1 MFHLLAPL
9 PWTVSTSFPPKT
21 HRSRRRLAPMAT
33 AMAHVGR
40 AFAAPV
46 ARGTLSDGLTGTSS
60 IRGKDRFP
68 GVGGVV
74 TTHGIG
80 CRVVS
85 FSKGRVIGDATRL
98 KGDAV
103 RVKGIRTT
111 CTHPRG
117 AAGGKRED
125 RLSSLRRE
133 GTKPSNRPRF
143 ATGSNPNEV
152 LSRFSNQKKVFIE
165 KIIGAAIVDGG
176 SRETGQQGRA
186 SAHESSAP
194 ARSRPSC
201 RKKVV
206 GTKWTRHLSSLSR
219 SHFEMERMRPT
230 WKRMVSANLH
240 KPNQRQSERH
250 PPSCAWPCLR
260 IVTRH

>member
-9 PWTVSTSFPPKT
+9 PWTVSTSFPPKK
-21 HRSRRRLAPMAT
+21 HRSRRLLAPMAT

-46 ARGTLSDGLTGTSS
+46 ARGTLSDGLTGTSW
-60 IRGKDRFP
+60 ILGKDRFT
-68 GVGGVV
+68 GVGRVV

-80 CRVVS
+80 CGLVS
-85 FSKGRVIGDATRL
+85 FSRGRVNGDASRL

-103 RVKGIRTT
+103 RMKGIRTT
-111 CTHPRG
+111 CIDPRR
-117 AAGGKRED
+117 APGGKRED

-143 ATGSNPNEV
+143 ETGSNPNEV
-152 LSRFSNQKKVFIE
+152 VSRFSNQKKVFIE

-176 SRETGQQGRA
+176 SGETGQQGRA

-206 GTKWTRHLSSLSR
+206 GTKWTRHLSSPSR
-219 SHFEMERMRPT
+219 SHFEMERMRQT
-230 WKRMVSANLH
+230 WKRMVSVNLH
-240 KPNQRQSERH
+240 KPNRRQSERH